1 MTTVGACPTTIPDIC
16 MSSEPTNCVFCEIV
30 AGREPARIR
39 YLDNDLIAIVN
50 RLTWVPV
57 MLLVMPRQHMSQ
69 LEMWSDEIMD
79 RLGDVAATLGCMYCP
94 NGFRILSNFGHDGL
108 QSQSHG
114 HVHVIGGQFL
124 GHYA

>member
-1 MTTVGACPTTIPDIC
+1 MTQPNPPDHQSVYGCI
-16 MSSEPTNCVFCEIV
+16 FCDIV
-30 AGREPARIR
+30 AGSEPARIR
-39 YLDNDLIAIVN
+39 YMDNDLIAIVN
-50 RLTWVPV
+50 RLTWVPI
-57 MLLVMPRQHMSQ
+57 MLLVMPRRHMSQ
-69 LEMWSDEIMD
+69 LEMWSDGIMA

>member
-1 MTTVGACPTTIPDIC
+1 
-16 MSSEPTNCVFCEIV
+16 MSQAPHCVFCEIV

-39 YLDNDLIAIVN
+39 YVDEEIIVIVN

-57 MLLVMPRQHMSQ
+57 MLLAMPKQHLSQ
-69 LEMWSDEIMD
+69 LDMWSSGIMQ
-79 RLGDVAATLGCMYCP
+79 RLGNIAVDLGCMFCP
-94 NGFRILSNFGHDGL
+94 NGFRILSNFGYDGL

-114 HVHVIGGQFL
+114 HLHIIGGAYL

>member
-1 MTTVGACPTTIPDIC
+1 MTTQNQDPSPAAAY
-16 MSSEPTNCVFCEIV
+16 CVFCEII

-39 YLDNDLIAIVN
+39 YLDNDIIAIVN

-57 MLLVMPRQHMSQ
+57 MLLVMPRRHMSQ
-69 LEMWSDEIMD
+69 LEMWSSGIMA

-94 NGFRILSNFGHDGL
+94 DGFRILSNFGYDGL
-108 QSQSHG
+108 QSQPHG
-114 HVHVIGGQFL
+114 HLHVIGGQFL